1 MRVVRLSL
9 MVFMKYDID
18 EMKYRLG
25 GLTAP
30 RPAVWRRLIPRRPG
44 LSGRALAGK
53 MIKFRRHR
61 SHRRRVP
68 LSSRKT
74 IRTAGCGHI
83 QPLWAS
89 VCIYARARVCVCITH
104 RRASA
109 GDWPRRKSFAS
120 AKRDTR
126 EKERDVL
133 ARADPLFTVKRWCC
147 FCCVLSALLRISLF
161 GLEFR

>member
-1 MRVVRLSL
+1 
-9 MVFMKYDID
+9 MKYDID

-61 SHRRRVP
+61 SRRHRRVP
-68 LSSRKT
+68 LSRSSRKT

-126 EKERDVL
+126 KREGC
-133 ARADPLFTVKRWCC
+133 ADPLFTVKRCSAERSC

-161 GLEFR
+161 GLEFCESRRLWL